1 MTDLPAATDEA
12 THGLAAVPSPPAA
25 HEVTSALGVPAVNL
39 MVDAVKSF
47 PPLIVRQF
55 LFLSLGSI
63 LNVKALPATRFVRS
77 SMLLVPDWDNLAK
90 LFAASI
96 APGLALNINGLP
108 LMFPPPKMMV
118 TLYDAA
124 TGNEYLIVYVLVVR
138 TIWLTAGDPVLAG
151 SLHELTCFRVMLSK
165 GVKKIENVSGSVW
178 IRGFE
183 KRSLI

>member
-1 MTDLPAATDEA
+1 M
-12 THGLAAVPSPPAA
+12 HGLPAVPSPPAA
-25 HEVTSALGVPAVNL
+25 HEVTAGLGVPAVNL
-39 MVDAVKSF
+39 MVEPLKSF
-47 PPLIVRQF
+47 APLIVRQF

-77 SMLLVPDWDNLAK
+77 SMLLVTDWENLAK

-96 APGLALNINGLP
+96 APGLALNVNGLP
-108 LMFPPPKMMV
+108 LMFPPPSVMV

-124 TGNEYLIVYVLVVR
+124 TGNEYLIAYVLVVR
-138 TIWLTAGDPVLAG
+138 TIWFLAGDPVLAG
-151 SLHELTCFRVMLSK
+151 SLHELTCFRVTLSK
-165 GVKKIENVSGSVW
+165 GVKWIENSSGFVW